1 MSAQITSDEMLES
14 LTGFDEL
21 AIEKA
26 FDADWQTLVTQK
38 QTMFLRALIFIQ
50 FRRDGKSDKDAK
62 AAVMGLTLGACNDF
76 FSDEELPD
84 LDPDQPDSES
94 GKDDADAA

>member
-38 QTMFLRALIFIQ
+38 QTMFLRALIFVQ
-50 FRRDGKSDKDAK
+50 LRRDGKSDKDAK
-62 AAVMGLTLGACNDF
+62 NAVMELSLKAANDF
-76 FSDEELPD
+76 FADDEVPD

-94 GKDDADAA
+94 GKDDSADD